1 METRTLDQSKQ
12 EKKHWFWHAI
22 WLCLPLYFDVLL
34 ASFIIN
40 LFALVGPLFTM
51 NVYDRVVPNNAK
63 ETLWVLAIGTLLV
76 TLFDTLLK
84 FLRAYLTEIA
94 AKKSDMLISARI
106 FEKLLNLRID
116 SAPKNVGAFA
126 SSLREYDAI
135 RNFLTSSVM
144 LVVIDLP
151 FTVILLAV
159 VYMLAG
165 RIIIVPITM
174 MILILLYALIIRTP
188 LYASIVANFENAS
201 RKNSLV
207 VETVNSLS
215 DIKQLNSG
223 KLFQNRWEG
232 LTASMAAKAVIS
244 RLFQTSVSTLTG
256 ALIQIN
262 TIVTVIMGVY
272 MISNREMTMGAL
284 IATMILSSKIIAPV
298 GQLVALISSW
308 NQTRL
313 SFDSLK
319 DIMAREEEDNRPEL
333 IKKNRLDGTIE
344 FKDMT
349 FSYPG
354 SDKIALKDV
363 NFKINKGEKVIILGR
378 MGAGKSTI
386 HKLLMGYYRP
396 KEGRILIDG
405 LDINE
410 LNMASYRALLNY
422 VPQDFYLFS
431 GTVRENILLG
441 AEPPEDKVW
450 VRAISA
456 GGLEN
461 LLQTSPRGLDSFVL
475 ERGQNLSGGQRQ
487 GIAIARTF
495 LRSGDLVLLDEPTNS
510 MDPNTEL
517 QVKTFIRNELKDKT
531 MIMTTH
537 KHTMLDLADRVMIV
551 DGGKIVFDG
560 NLEAFKK
567 AFIREAPAKND

>member
-1 METRTLDQSKQ
+1 METRALDQSRQ

-22 WLCLPLYFDVLL
+22 WLCLPIYFDVLV

-40 LFALVGPLFTM
+40 VFALVGPLFTM
-51 NVYDRVVPNNAK
+51 NVYDRVVPNNAI

-76 TLFDTLLK
+76 TFFDALLK

-94 AKKSDMLISARI
+94 AKKSDRLISAGI
-106 FEKLLNLRID
+106 FAKLLNLRIE
-116 SAPKNVGAFA
+116 SAPKNVGVFA
-126 SSLREYDAI
+126 SSLREYDSI

-144 LVVIDLP
+144 LVVIDIP

-165 RIIIVPITM
+165 KIIIVPIAM
-174 MILILLYALIIRTP
+174 MLLILLYALIIRTP
-188 LYASIVANFENAS
+188 LYASIAANFENAS
-201 RKNSLV
+201 KKNSLV
-207 VETVNSLS
+207 VESVNGLT
-215 DIKQLNSG
+215 DIKQLNAG
-223 KLFQNRWEG
+223 KIFQNKWENI
-232 LTASMAAKAVIS
+232 TAAMASKAVIS
-244 RLFQTSVSTLTG
+244 RLFQTSVSSLTG
-256 ALIQIN
+256 VLIQIN
-262 TIVTVIMGVY
+262 TILTVIMGVY

-284 IATMILSSKIIAPV
+284 IAIMILSSKIIAPV

-308 NQTRL
+308 NQTQI

-333 IKKNRLDGTIE
+333 ITKDKLDGVIE
-344 FKDMT
+344 FKDVT
-349 FSYPG
+349 FSYPNA
-354 SDKIALKDV
+354 DKLALKDI
-363 NFKINKGEKVIILGR
+363 NFKINKGEKVIVLGR

-386 HKLLMGYYRP
+386 HKLLMGFFRP

-410 LNMASYRALLNY
+410 LNMASYRALVNY

-431 GTVRENILLG
+431 GSVRENILMG
-441 AEPPEDKVW
+441 AETTEDKVW
-450 VRAISA
+450 VRAITA

-461 LLQTSPRGLDSFVL
+461 FLQSSPRGLDSFVL

-495 LRSGDLVLLDEPTNS
+495 LRSGELVLLDEPTNS
-510 MDPNTEL
+510 MDSNTEV
-517 QVKTFIRNELKDKT
+517 QVKHFIRDELKDKT

-537 KHTMLDLADRVMIV
+537 KHTMLDLADRVMII

-560 NLEAFKK
+560 SLENFKK
-567 AFIREAPAKND
+567 SFMREVPSK